1 MKTREKEK
9 KNRNNLKRYD
19 NVGRSG
25 GGIEE
30 GKKKNK
36 RAEVK
41 QLSRQ
46 SLFSAKDFLGDARNM
61 THCFCPYCETQTKMS
76 CTEKERKKKDI
87 SAWLPQFPSRAKMF
101 RTISREPVCLTWIFA
116 DKAKIDCGEAIKRRI
131 KDCQSV
137 WNHMGE
143 CWRMLVLAAQFHG
156 RQLPTVSRL
165 FSLQLGPSLQV
176 LIS

>member
-76 CTEKERKKKDI
+76 CTEKERKKKI
-87 SAWLPQFPSRAKMF
+87 FLPDFLNFP
-101 RTISREPVCLTWIFA
+101 
-116 DKAKIDCGEAIKRRI
+116 
-131 KDCQSV
+131 
-137 WNHMGE
+137 
-143 CWRMLVLAAQFHG
+143 AAQKCFG
-156 RQLPTVSRL
+156 QLVGSRCAL
-165 FSLQLGPSLQV
+165 LGNSLTKQKSTAGKQSKGE
-176 LIS
+176 